1 MSKKIK
7 LLVEVDEEILN
18 GCKKAYSEG
27 RVPREHNAF
36 RKAIANGI
44 PITEGDTISREGIRK
59 ALNEAF
65 DCEDATKYGNKNA
78 EQQSKSYSTLM
89 LYEIA
94 DIIEDCCDNAP
105 SIGGNQNE

>member
-7 LLVEVDEEILN
+7 LVIEIDEKYYEACKDAVEESYPSQVEEI
-18 GCKKAYSEG
+18 
-27 RVPREHNAF
+27 
-36 RKAIANGI
+36 IANGT
-44 PITEGDTISREGIRK
+44 PITESDLISREAIRK

-78 EQQSKSYSTLM
+78 EQQDKSYSTLM

-94 DIIEDCCDNAP
+94 DIVEDCCDNAP